1 MTMQQGDEW
10 ARLKSD
16 SSGNIMYRGKI
27 FEIIDHAYKKFLE
40 IAGSDELLNCYEV
53 AVEIDDS
60 GKVVEILFAL
70 RNIDEPIMSK
80 TDLIEIIGFTFNF
93 DDGRLIDVATVK
105 R

>member
-16 SSGNIMYRGKI
+16 SSENIMYRGKI
-27 FEIIDHAYKKFLE
+27 FEIINHAYKKFLE
-40 IAGSDELLNCYEV
+40 IAGGDELLRYYEV
-53 AVEIDDS
+53 AVEIDSS

-70 RNIDEPIMSK
+70 RNIDEIVSK
-80 TDLIEIIGFTFNF
+80 ANIIEIIGFTFNF

-105 R
+105 K